1 VKFVVIPIVF
11 SVGEIKRRGKKMDFY
26 EDIKERFFNL
36 IKDKNLMS
44 LKVQIVSARPLTPQE
59 VIGKPERNDFPLLK
73 GKEVMIQANFKGSL
87 GQAFTDMP
95 GNYSGTLKEIFD
107 MSLDNNFERA
117 VFVST
122 LNAVL
127 RCLNYISKTVHCR
140 DKEPGDCAAHLVD
153 YIKERFDNPHI
164 AFIGM
169 QPAMVDALTAHFKIR
184 VTDLNYDSV
193 GQKKCG
199 VLIEDVSYTKEIIN
213 WADLIIATGSTAVN
227 NTLSSLLV
235 NKPIIF
241 YGVTI
246 AGLAYLKGYEQYC
259 FCGH

>member
-1 VKFVVIPIVF
+1 
-11 SVGEIKRRGKKMDFY
+11 MDFY

-36 IKDKNLMS
+36 IKEKDLMS
-44 LKVQIVSARPLTPQE
+44 SKVQVVSARTLTPQE
-59 VIGKPERNDFPLLK
+59 VIGKPERDDFPLLK
-73 GKEVMIQANFKGSL
+73 GKEVMIQADFKGSL

-107 MSLDNNFERA
+107 MSLDSNFER
-117 VFVST
+117 VIFIST

-127 RCLNYISKTVHCR
+127 RHLNYISKTVHCK
-140 DKEPGDCAAHLVD
+140 DKEPGECAAHLVD
-153 YIKERFDNPHI
+153 YIKERFGNPRI

-169 QPAMVDALTAHFKIR
+169 QPAIVEALAAHFEIR
-184 VTDLNYDSV
+184 VVDLDPDNL

-199 VLIEDVSYTKEIIN
+199 VLIEDAAHTKGILS
-213 WADLIIATGSTAVN
+213 WADVILATGTTIVN
-227 NTLSSLLV
+227 NTLTSLLIE
-235 NKPIIF
+235 KPIIF

-246 AGLAYLKGYEQYC
+246 AGAAYLKGYEQYC

>member
-1 VKFVVIPIVF
+1 
-11 SVGEIKRRGKKMDFY
+11 MDFY

-44 LKVQIVSARPLTPQE
+44 LKVQIVSAIPLTPQE

-73 GKEVMIQANFKGSL
+73 GKEVMIQANFEGNL

-95 GNYSGTLKEIFD
+95 GNYSGSLREILA
-107 MSLDNNFERA
+107 MSLDNNFKRA
-117 VFVST
+117 VFIAT

-127 RCLNYISKTVHCR
+127 RHLNYISKTVHCK
-140 DKEPGDCAAHLVD
+140 DKEPGECATHLVD
-153 YIKERFDNPHI
+153 YIKERFGQPRI

-169 QPAMVDALTAHFKIR
+169 QPAIVEALSTHFKIR
-184 VTDLNYDSV
+184 VADLDPDNI
-193 GQKKCG
+193 GRKKCG
-199 VLIEDVSYTKEIIN
+199 VIIEDVSLTKEILS
-213 WADLIIATGSTAVN
+213 WADIVLATGTTVVN
-227 NTLSSLLV
+227 NTLTPLLIE
-235 NKPIIF
+235 KPIIF

-246 AGLAYLKGYEQYC
+246 AGVAYLKGYEQYC